1 MMNIQDEA
9 AYWAYTT
16 GWRIVR
22 AMPERVAY
30 NLFFGFGDVL
40 WRQRG
45 KGVQQLEKNLRR
57 VVPDASEAELRDLS
71 REGMRSYMR
80 YWCDAFRLPSWS
92 PEKITHRHRA
102 INDHLLAAALDAGNG
117 VVFAVPHAGNYDLTG
132 AWASM
137 HYAQVIAVAERLKP
151 ERLYEEF
158 LDYRRSVGM
167 KILPHAGTNVFEQCV
182 DLVKDNGL
190 LALLADRD
198 LSRRGV
204 EVEFFGE
211 RAKMPI
217 GPAAI
222 AMLTGAPMLAT
233 SLYYTEERAHV
244 HVFPQVRQPAGDWT
258 GADRWDPEFIE
269 VASAF
274 TQRMADRLAEGI
286 LMHPED
292 WHMLQP
298 VFLADLDP
306 RRV

>member
-1 MMNIQDEA
+1 MKITDEVT
-9 AYWAYTT
+9 YWAYTA

-22 AMPERVAY
+22 ALPEPLAY
-30 NLFFGFGDVL
+30 NAFFQIGDVL

-45 KGVQQLEKNLRR
+45 KGVTQLEKNLRR
-57 VVPDASEAELRDLS
+57 VVPDATEAEIRELS

-80 YWCDAFRLPSWS
+80 YWCDAFRMPSWS
-92 PEKITHRHRA
+92 EEDILHRHRA
-102 INDHLLAAALDAGNG
+102 INDKYLGQALDDGKG

-132 AWASM
+132 AWGSIR
-137 HYAQVIAVAERLKP
+137 YAQVIAVAERLKP

-167 KILPHAGTNVFEQCV
+167 KIIPHTGTNVFEQCV
-182 DLVKDNGL
+182 DLVKQNGL

-198 LSRRGV
+198 LSRQGV
-204 EVEFFGE
+204 QVDFFGE
-211 RAKMPI
+211 KAKMPI

-222 AMLTGAPMLAT
+222 SMLTGAPMLAC
-233 SLYYTEERAHV
+233 SLYYTDERAHAY
-244 HVFPQVRQPAGDWT
+244 VFPPVQRPEGDWT
-258 GADRWDPEFIE
+258 SADRFDAEFIE
-269 VASAF
+269 VASAY
-274 TQRMADRLAEGI
+274 TQRMAVRLEEGI
-286 LMHPED
+286 RMHPHD

>member
-1 MMNIQDEA
+1 MRITDEVS
-9 AYWAYTT
+9 YWAYTA

-22 AMPERVAY
+22 AMPEPVAY
-30 NLFFGFGDVL
+30 GAFMQVGDQL
-40 WRQRG
+40 WRRHG

-57 VVPDASEAELRDLS
+57 VVPDASDAEIRDLS

-80 YWCDAFRLPSWS
+80 YWCDAFRMPSWS
-92 PEKITHRHRA
+92 TEEINHRHRA
-102 INDHLLAAALDAGNG
+102 INDHYLGEALDAGKG
-117 VVFAVPHAGNYDLTG
+117 VVFAVPHAGNYDATG
-132 AWASM
+132 AWGSVN
-137 HYAQVIAVAERLKP
+137 YSQVIAVAERLKP

-182 DLVKDNGL
+182 DLVKQNGL

-198 LSRRGV
+198 LSRHGV
-204 EVEFFGE
+204 QVDFFGE
-211 RAKMPI
+211 KAKMPI

-222 AMLTGAPMLAT
+222 SMLTGAPMLAC
-233 SLYYTEERAHV
+233 SLYYTDQRAHCY
-244 HVFPQVRQPAGDWT
+244 VFPEVERPEGDWT
-258 GADRWDPEFIE
+258 GADRFDPEFIE

-286 LMHPED
+286 ARHPHD